1 MIGPKQNEPQP
12 GPGAADNARDPEKEL
27 PYVVELWD
35 EAGARVERAI
45 ARAMSR
51 ALAQVIYTAAQSEFP
66 GRRISL
72 RRGSERVMDTR
83 AT

>member
-35 EAGARVERAI
+35 EAATASSGQ
-45 ARAMSR
+45 SR
-51 ALAQVIYTAAQSEFP
+51 ARCRAP
-66 GRRISL
+66 WRR
-72 RRGSERVMDTR
+72 
-83 AT
+83 